1 MEYGAPATVDADLQA
16 LIDALANAAERKNDG
31 KATHIGGGAGIAA
44 LCKSGVATL
53 RKLDAILSRIYRPD
67 PVKYASWKAARRTER
82 ASSSPAETPAAP
94 GGSTPPPA
102 SGS

>member
-67 PVKYASWKAARRTER
+67 PVKYASWKAARRMER
-82 ASSSPAETPAAP
+82 ASSPAETPAP
-94 GGSTPPPA
+94 GGSTPPPP